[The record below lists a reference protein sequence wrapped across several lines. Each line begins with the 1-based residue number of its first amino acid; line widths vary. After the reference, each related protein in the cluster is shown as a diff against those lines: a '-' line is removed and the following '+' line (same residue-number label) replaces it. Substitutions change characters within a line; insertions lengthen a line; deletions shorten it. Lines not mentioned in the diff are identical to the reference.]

1 MTRRTITRYAPA
13 CAVIVLSLF
22 LAACQTVQDTA
33 QWYIRPGDV
42 RGASLRTDET
52 HTYALTL
59 DRGGIVKIDLLADF
73 KSHKTPGRVMDDI
86 MSPTPLSPLTRGPRI
101 HSEQSTLHPQLIVK
115 MKDGTTVAGYGESG
129 YGRDSSVTRLL
140 PRGEYYVIAKG
151 YGGSSGHY
159 KLSVNYA
166 VPNRTL
172 TIGKS
177 TEGTLGANDL
187 HCYELNVEKK
197 GTLVIDMIAVQEY
210 PVGRSKIG
218 SSQPRGQLLYPSMVL
233 HSSAAEVLERHTDI
247 RTNYH
252 VRITKYVFPGDYY
265 LVAGGRYSSGAYRLN
280 AIIQEDVR

>member
-1 MTRRTITRYAPA
+1 MTRRTFTCYITTCSSIALA
-13 CAVIVLSLF
+13 LF

-33 QWYIRPGDV
+33 QWYIRPGDI
-42 RGASLRTDET
+42 RGASLRPDET

-59 DRGGIVKIDLLADF
+59 DRGGIVKIELLADF

-86 MSPTPLSPLTRGPRI
+86 MSPTPLSPLGHGPRI
-101 HSEQSTLHPQLIVK
+101 HSAQSTLHPQLIVK
-115 MKDGTTVAGYGESG
+115 LKDGATVAGYGESG
-129 YGRDSSVTRLL
+129 YGRNSSISQLL
-140 PRGEYYVIAKG
+140 PRGEYYLTAKG

-172 TIGKS
+172 AIGKS
-177 TEGTLGANDL
+177 TEGTLGANEL
-187 HCYELNVEKK
+187 HCYELNVAKK
-197 GTLVIDMIAVQEY
+197 GTLVIDMIAVQEF

-218 SSQPRGQLLYPSMVL
+218 SSLPRGHLLYPSMVL
-233 HSSAAEVLERHTDI
+233 HSSNAEVLQRHTDI
-247 RTNYH
+247 QTNYH

-265 LVAGGRYSSGAYRLN
+265 LVTGGRYSSGAYRLN